1 MERRDYRLAHAGLGF
16 HVTEWGSPQG
26 LPIVM
31 LHGIR
36 GYAETFSGIA
46 ASLQPD
52 YRVIAFDQRGRGQTD
67 WDPACNY
74 YTDTYVEDLAA
85 VADKLSLARFV
96 LLGHSMGGINAIV
109 YAACNPRRVSRLII
123 EDAGP
128 GAFEDSDGARRIR
141 RELAETPAGFPSWEA
156 ASAFMRALRP
166 SVSEEARQ
174 QRLNSMLK
182 PAPEGGFTWRYDH
195 VASPERAA
203 ARPGPH
209 GGPGRYVA
217 ASPAHSVGARRPLRL
232 PAAGH
237 GQTHT
242 RSQSSHPAIEIA
254 DAGHYVHDDQPS
266 VRRRGMPILETG
278 VGTTRR
284 REDRAARTSRPIRRR
299 VGRDSGATGSAGANL
314 QRALRQISGAKSLN

>member
-1 MERRDYRLAHAGLGF
+1 MERRDYRLAHAGLDF

-52 YRVIAFDQRGRGQTD
+52 YRVIAFDQRGRGRTD

-85 VADKLSLARFV
+85 VADALSLARFA

-109 YAACNPRRVSRLII
+109 YAACNPQRVTRLII

-141 RELAETPAGFPSWEA
+141 RELADTPAGFPSWEA
-156 ASAFMRALRP
+156 ATDFMRALRP
-166 SVSEEARQ
+166 SVSEQARQ

-195 VASPERAA
+195 AGITRA
-203 ARPGPH
+203 RLQPDP
-209 GGPGRYVA
+209 
-217 ASPAHSVGARRPLRL
+217 ARRVDLGAYVGRIACPTLLVRGGRSDYLQPAMVKRTLDLNPLI
-232 PAAGH
+232 
-237 GQTHT
+237 Q
-242 RSQSSHPAIEIA
+242 AIEIA
-254 DAGHYVHDDQPS
+254 DAGHYVHDDQPE
-266 VRRRGMPILETG
+266 LFADG
-278 VGTTRR
+278 VCRFLKQG
-284 REDRAARTSRPIRRR
+284 
-299 VGRDSGATGSAGANL
+299 
-314 QRALRQISGAKSLN
+314 